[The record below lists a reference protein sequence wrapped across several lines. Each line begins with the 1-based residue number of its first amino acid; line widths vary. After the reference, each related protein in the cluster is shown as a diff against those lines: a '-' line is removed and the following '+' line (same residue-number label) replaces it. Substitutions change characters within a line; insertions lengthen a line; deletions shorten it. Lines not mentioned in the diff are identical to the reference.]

1 MFRSIYLAILGLVLV
16 GVALALDRNG
26 YIFNQVQSPPP
37 KAVVTETLRER
48 AEKFL
53 VTAVSKDPKMPSNAQ
68 IKDTHY
74 FTSSIVFANGSRV
87 PNIHTVCGV
96 AEQTLPTGKILA
108 RKFVAT
114 VAFSPNDVPIP
125 KDSTLI
131 SWDSADRENA
141 TCKDLVANR
150 GF

>member
-1 MFRSIYLAILGLVLV
+1 MLV
-16 GVALALDRNG
+16 GAALALDRNE
-26 YIFNQVQSPPP
+26 YFFNQVQSPPP
-37 KAVVTETLRER
+37 KVVVTETLRER

-53 VTAVSKDPKMPSNAQ
+53 ATAVSKDPKMPSNAQ
-68 IKDTHY
+68 IKDTRY
-74 FTSSIVFANGSRV
+74 FTSSSVYADGNRV
-87 PNIHTVCGV
+87 PHIHTVCGV

-114 VAFSPNDVPIP
+114 VAFSPNEVPIP

-141 TCKDLVANR
+141 DCKDLVTNR